1 MTHSMEN
8 APGKNQMGHP
18 TFTVERSVGRL
29 MVVGMNMFLLLFAI
43 TAIFP
48 LVWMIYNSLKTG
60 DEFARSILALPQ
72 QASLQNYQ
80 DIFDSVQV
88 YSAMFN
94 SLFNSLIATTGI
106 ILLSFVIGYFLA
118 RYSFPGRNLL
128 YAFFL
133 FGLLVPI
140 YGLMVP
146 VFIQFKN
153 IGMLNNRFTLLL
165 PYIAFGLSQA
175 IFLTEGYIR
184 SIPSE
189 IEEAAFVDGATLPQ
203 LLMQVVFPICR
214 PIIATAALLAFL
226 ATWNEFA
233 FALVLLRDDA
243 LKTIPLWLNTFQG
256 ERTVN
261 YTGLMAALTVASI
274 PVIVIY
280 FIFREKIIQ
289 GFIAGA
295 LKG

>member
-1 MTHSMEN
+1 MDALESAA
-8 APGKNQMGHP
+8 APSRSNSTNLTG
-18 TFTVERSVGRL
+18 ERILGN
-29 MVVGMNMFLLLFAI
+29 VVVVAMNIVLFLFAL

-48 LVWMIYNSLKTG
+48 PIWMMYNSLKSS
-60 DEFARSILALPQ
+60 DEFSHSILALPRQ
-72 QASLQNYQ
+72 PSLYNYAE
-80 DIFDSVQV
+80 IFGTAKV
-88 YSAMFN
+88 YIALAN
-94 SLFNSLIATTGI
+94 SLFNAVVSTAGI
-106 ILLSFVIGYFLA
+106 IVLAFVIGYFLA
-118 RYSFPGRNLL
+118 RYQFRGRGLV
-128 YAFFL
+128 YGFFL

-146 VFIQFKN
+146 VFIQFKS
-153 IGMLNNRFTLLL
+153 IGMLNNHFTLLG

-175 IFLTEGYIR
+175 IFLIEGYIH
-184 SIPSE
+184 SVPPE
-189 IEEAAFVDGATLPQ
+189 IEEAAYVDGASVPD
-203 LLMQVVFPICR
+203 LLLRVVFPICR

-233 FALVLLRDDA
+233 FALILLSDDA

-280 FIFREKIIQ
+280 LFFREKIIQ
-289 GFIAGA
+289 GFVAGA